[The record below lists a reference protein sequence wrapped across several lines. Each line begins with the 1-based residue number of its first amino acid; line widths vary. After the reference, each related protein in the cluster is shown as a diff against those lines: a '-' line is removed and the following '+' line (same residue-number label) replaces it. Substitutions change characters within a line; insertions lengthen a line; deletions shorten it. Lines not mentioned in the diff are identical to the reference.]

1 MSALNRKVMG
11 EDKREHILDVAEE
24 LFGHH
29 GFEGTS
35 VRLLAR
41 HAGVNIAMV
50 SYYFGS
56 KEKLFQ
62 AIIERRAGISL
73 IALKNISTKEQDP
86 WKKMEMAVNHYVD
99 RIFSNIG
106 FQRIMYRELSLD
118 QRSWISEAL
127 SDIIYQNTQE
137 MVSIMEEGRK
147 KNFFRKVDAEL
158 TVITIAGTISKVTL
172 SSLLSRRIL
181 GEDRKGDITDEL
193 HRKRVKKHLHDL
205 MKAHLKLG

>member
-1 MSALNRKVMG
+1 MG

-35 VRLLAR
+35 VRLLAKN
-41 HAGVNIAMV
+41 AGVNIAMV

-62 AIIERRAGISL
+62 AMVRRRAGVSL
-73 IALKNISTKEQDP
+73 KVLKQINTQEQDP
-86 WKKMEMAVNHYVD
+86 WKKMEKAINHYVD
-99 RIFSNIG
+99 KIFANIA

-127 SDIIYQNTQE
+127 SDIVYQNTQE
-137 MVSIMEEGRK
+137 MVSIIEEGRK
-147 KNFFRKVDAEL
+147 KKIFRKVDAEL
-158 TVITIAGTISKVTL
+158 TVVTIVGTIAKVTL
-172 SSLLSRRIL
+172 STLLSCRIL
-181 GEDRKGDITDEL
+181 GEEAGKDITDDV

-205 MKAHLKLG
+205 IKAHLRPEKA